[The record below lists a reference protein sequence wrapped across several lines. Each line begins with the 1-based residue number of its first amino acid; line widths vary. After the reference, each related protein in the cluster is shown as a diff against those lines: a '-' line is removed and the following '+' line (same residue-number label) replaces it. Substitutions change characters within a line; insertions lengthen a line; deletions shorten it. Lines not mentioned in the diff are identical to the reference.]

1 MAAESEVEQKQRR
14 RRKEKEMGGNP
25 PQCQIRAAPAWAATA
40 TDVYVLS
47 AVSTIT
53 VR

>member
-1 MAAESEVEQKQRR
+1 MAAESEVEQKRRR

-25 PQCQIRAAPAWAATA
+25 PQCQIRAAPAWAAAA
-40 TDVYVLS
+40 TDIYVPS
-47 AVSTIT
+47 TVSTIT